1 MGILSW
7 YLNRDLQLVFTIM
20 GFAAVGAGA
29 FILIRYQDSTREIR
43 QADVNRNQAITLENR
58 VKIRY
63 VNTKNAVDFICEKY
77 HVRNG
82 KELEYIWECY
92 MDAVKQKEK
101 FEQNS
106 DDIDYFNNRMIREL
120 SAYRLYDSRVWI
132 PQAAALIDHKEMVE
146 ITHNLVM
153 RRQKLRSR
161 MEYNAG
167 ILKEQ
172 RTEVAKFM
180 EEMPEMRP
188 QIQDILDS
196 VDRLSRP

>member
-1 MGILSW
+1 MKERVIYSSFNHYTIRKIKELDPQAKTGMLYEDGII
-7 YLNRDLQLVFTIM
+7 D
-20 GFAAVGAGA
+20 
-29 FILIRYQDSTREIR
+29 
-43 QADVNRNQAITLENR
+43 
-58 VKIRY
+58 
-63 VNTKNAVDFICEKY
+63 AVDYACEKY

>member
-1 MGILSW
+1 MISKKELRARILLIVVCLAVGLYCLYSMDKS
-7 YLNRDLQLVFTIM
+7 YDPLARYPYTTDENRDVLL
-20 GFAAVGAGA
+20 
-29 FILIRYQDSTREIR
+29 
-43 QADVNRNQAITLENR
+43 
-58 VKIRY
+58 
-63 VNTKNAVDFICEKY
+63 KY
-77 HVRNG
+77 
-82 KELEYIWECY
+82 L
-92 MDAVKQKEK
+92 D
-101 FEQNS
+101 S

>member
-1 MGILSW
+1 
-7 YLNRDLQLVFTIM
+7 
-20 GFAAVGAGA
+20 
-29 FILIRYQDSTREIR
+29 
-43 QADVNRNQAITLENR
+43 
-58 VKIRY
+58 
-63 VNTKNAVDFICEKY
+63 
-77 HVRNG
+77 
-82 KELEYIWECY
+82 

-180 EEMPEMRP
+180 EEMVIVSKAVATAFECDKMNYECLGNGDTHLHWHLFPRVKGDLGEYGNDGKGPVWWLP
-188 QIQDILDS
+188 QEIMWNKDNIPNEKELKKMKAKLLKELEKY
-196 VDRLSRP
+196 V